1 MSGGENINKILVAAA
16 LVLSIGLVIGGYSF
30 LLNDGAGDLTDSSL
44 PNELNNSSK
53 DNVSLGD
60 NGKVSNVNS
69 NNNQNVNSNNGK
81 VAKDISANELIDI
94 VQVSPI
100 QPISAFAD
108 DDIPAMYIN
117 VGYAASYNI
126 GDNSY
131 HNGAGIAPGAFDNI
145 NKSEYML
152 SPNYDEH
159 IFIKIGQDF
168 TDLFVQCVDGDF
180 IALGDITKP
189 LPEKGICDLSCGAG
203 DAYFDLNGPNV
214 DYRNYDDVVYYIEHG
229 KYPSD
234 DQQVL
239 DVVNKSE
246 YVLSPNYDEHIFI
259 KIGQD
264 FTDLF
269 VQCVDGDFIALG
281 DITKPLPEKGICDL
295 SCGAGDAYF
304 DLNGPNVD
312 YRNYDD
318 VVYYIEHG
326 KYPADDQ
333 QVLGV
338 IPIDGDEQGYGG
350 DYVEEPNDVNPIND
364 DLPQENAVV
373 ENPQI
378 VADFTTVG

>member
-1 MSGGENINKILVAAA
+1 MSGGENINKIFVAAA

-159 IFIKIGQDF
+159 I

-239 DVVNKSE
+239 
-246 YVLSPNYDEHIFI
+246 
-259 KIGQD
+259 
-264 FTDLF
+264 
-269 VQCVDGDFIALG
+269 
-281 DITKPLPEKGICDL
+281 
-295 SCGAGDAYF
+295 
-304 DLNGPNVD
+304 
-312 YRNYDD
+312 
-318 VVYYIEHG
+318 
-326 KYPADDQ
+326 
-333 QVLGV
+333 GV
-338 IPIDGDEQGYGG
+338 IPIDGDEPGYGG